1 MIEVFHG
8 STVKVEQPLVA
19 VGRDNLDFGKG
30 FYVTTLKEQAERW
43 AETIAKLRVTGAP
56 CVNRYRLNYEG
67 FMKNPQYRVRRFM
80 EYDEEWLDFVIGCR
94 QGETEWKR
102 YDVIEGGIANDR
114 VFDTIENYMAG
125 QIDKQTALGRLR
137 FQLPNNQICLLNQEL
152 VSLHLEF
159 LDCETL

>member
-1 MIEVFHG
+1 MKVYHG

-19 VGRDNLDFGKG
+19 FGRENLDFGKG

-43 AETIAKLRVTGAP
+43 ARTIAKLRPQGKP
-56 CVNRYRLNYEG
+56 CVNCYELDYDG
-67 FMKNPQYRVRRFM
+67 ILQNPQNRVLCFA
-80 EYDEEWLDFVIGCR
+80 EYDEEWLDFVVGCR
-94 QGETEWKR
+94 NGLTLWKE

-137 FQLPNNQICLLNQEL
+137 YQRPNNQICLLNQCL
-152 VSLHLEF
+152 VSRHLKF
-159 LDCETL
+159 LECKTF